1 MPKIVTISRSEIIER
16 RRKLRRQRR
25 WKIVQSVWRLL
36 IVTSVTAALIWV
48 ITLPGWI
55 ISSSEQVEIGGNEFL
70 STETVQSL
78 LPIDYPIS
86 IIQVRPQVIATQL
99 KARGPI
105 AEVIVNRQLFP
116 PSLAIMIQERYPVAI
131 LIGGNYGKAASPN
144 FSNQSSSP
152 TIALR
157 RLEPTGLIDKNG
169 ALIPLENYT
178 ELDPSLELPDLKVIG
193 MRNQYRE
200 QWKTLYRQVS
210 QSPVEVFEVDWQ
222 DPSNLIL
229 DTDLGTVY
237 MGPYEPAKFD
247 EQLKVLDQMRYL
259 TQEVNPELI
268 SYIDLKVPDTPL
280 IQTTATRY

>member
-1 MPKIVTISRSEIIER
+1 MSKIVTISRSEIIER
-16 RRKLRRQRR
+16 RQRLRRQRR
-25 WKIVQSVWRLL
+25 WKVVQSIWRLL
-36 IVTSVTAALIWV
+36 IVTSMTAALIWI

-55 ISSSEQVEIGGNEFL
+55 IRSSEQIEIGGNEFL
-70 STETVQSL
+70 SAKTVQSL

-86 IIQVRPQVIATQL
+86 IIQVRPQVITDQL

-116 PSLAIMIQERYPVAI
+116 PSLKVTIQEHYPVAI
-131 LIGGNYGKAASPN
+131 LIGGNYGQAVSP
-144 FSNQSSSP
+144 SSANQPSSP
-152 TIALR
+152 AIGLR
-157 RLEPTGLIDKNG
+157 RLEPTGLIDERG

-178 ELDPSLELPDLKVIG
+178 ELNQSLELPDLKIIG

-237 MGPYEPAKFD
+237 MGPYESAKFD

-259 TQEVNPELI
+259 TQEINPELV